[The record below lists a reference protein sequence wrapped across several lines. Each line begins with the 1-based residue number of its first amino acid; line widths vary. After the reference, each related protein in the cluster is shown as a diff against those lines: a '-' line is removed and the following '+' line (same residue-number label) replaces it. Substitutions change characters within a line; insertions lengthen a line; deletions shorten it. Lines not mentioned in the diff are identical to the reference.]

1 VILTLEQP
9 FFVRAFRSPV
19 DPDRLRTVRESIV
32 THVIERGLPKE
43 RAWDM
48 AAAADELLT
57 NIDEHAGA
65 AWIEISL
72 EDAGELTLLR
82 INDDG
87 RPFDVGAA
95 IASISAP
102 NNHRERGMGLYVVKS
117 MAQSVQHRRLED
129 GANETLLSF

>member
-1 VILTLEQP
+1 
-9 FFVRAFRSPV
+9 V

-32 THVIERGLPKE
+32 LHAVERGLPQE

-48 AAAADELLT
+48 AAAADELLC

-72 EDAGELTLLR
+72 EQEGERTLMR
-82 INDDG
+82 VNDDG
-87 RPFDVGAA
+87 REFDVASA
-95 IASISAP
+95 ISGIQAP
-102 NNHRERGMGLYVVKS
+102 NNHRERGLGLFVVKS
-117 MAQSVQHRRLED
+117 VTHSVKHRRLED

>member
-1 VILTLEQP
+1 MTLEQP

-72 EDAGELTLLR
+72 EQAGERTILR

-87 RPFDVGAA
+87 RAFDVEKAVGA
-95 IASISAP
+95 IVEP
-102 NNHRERGMGLYVVKS
+102 NNHRERGLGLFVVKS
-117 MAQSVQHRRLED
+117 MAQSVQHRRLDD

>member
-1 VILTLEQP
+1 MTVEQP

-32 THVIERGLPKE
+32 MHAIEKGLPKE

-48 AAAADELLT
+48 AAAADELLC

-72 EDAGELTLLR
+72 EQAGNETLLR

-87 RPFDVGAA
+87 RYFDLNAA
-95 IASISAP
+95 VDAITVP
-102 NNHRERGMGLYVVKS
+102 NNHRERGLGLYVVKS
-117 MAQSVQHRRLED
+117 MARSFRHRRLED

>member
-1 VILTLEQP
+1 MVALEQP

-72 EDAGELTLLR
+72 EQAGEQTLLR

-87 RPFDVGAA
+87 RAFNVQAA
-95 IASISAP
+95 VEGIVAP
-102 NNHRERGMGLYVVKS
+102 NNHRERGLGLFVVKS
-117 MAQSVQHRRLED
+117 MAQSVQHRRLDD